1 METMLIINISIAVLV
16 FFIAISG
23 VKQISQG
30 QSAII
35 ERLGK
40 YRTTLKPGLNF
51 VIPFL
56 DKLKFVKSVN
66 MTTEMSNYRI
76 DLREQIMDIPEQEVI
91 SKDNI
96 RMQVDTLVF
105 YQIVEPYKAV
115 YEISSPVNAIKQLSQ
130 TTIRNIF
137 GEMDLDTSL
146 SARESINER
155 LRSILDEATDKWGIK
170 VLRVE
175 IQDIIPPLEL
185 KEAMQKQM
193 VAERAKR
200 EKVTLAEADKQKNIL
215 EAEGVKQK
223 QILEAEGANKAVIL
237 KAQAE
242 KDKRILEAEGESKS
256 IKMVQEA
263 TAEGLD
269 AVRDVLGKT
278 DGIEGVV
285 LIETLKTQQ
294 EVAKSLAGGTNS
306 KFFLPNDLA
315 GLFGAI
321 GGVKEVLDLSKKL
334 KKK

>member
-1 METMLIINISIAVLV
+1 
-16 FFIAISG
+16 
-23 VKQISQG
+23 
-30 QSAII
+30 
-35 ERLGK
+35 
-40 YRTTLKPGLNF
+40 
-51 VIPFL
+51 
-56 DKLKFVKSVN
+56 
-66 MTTEMSNYRI
+66 
-76 DLREQIMDIPEQEVI
+76 MDIPEQEVI

-105 YQIVEPYKAV
+105 YQIIEPYKSV
-115 YEISSPVNAIKQLSQ
+115 YEINSPVYAIKQLSQ

-146 SARESINER
+146 SARDSINDR

-170 VLRVE
+170 IIRVE
-175 IQDIIPPLEL
+175 IQDIIPPIEL
-185 KEAMQKQM
+185 KDAMQKQM

-200 EKVTLAEADKQKNIL
+200 EKITLAEADKQKNIL
-215 EAEGVKQK
+215 DAEGIKQK

-237 KAQAE
+237 TAQAE
-242 KDKRILEAEGESKS
+242 KNKRVLEAEGESHS

-263 TAEGLD
+263 VAEGLD

-294 EVAKSLAGGTNS
+294 EIAKSLAGGTNS

-321 GGVKEVLDLSKKL
+321 GGVKEILDLSKNL